1 MEQLAENFTAAEAE
15 LIRDVYAKPLFRGAE
30 TTLPH
35 SQQLTDEALFTTAV
49 TRLFALSTALQQL
62 RKQQQHA
69 DSSCSDSDSK
79 QPASTTAATAT
90 NDESVASSA
99 ATHNSAAAASDQQL
113 ECSASSSADI
123 ATQMERTRSYLAGLY
138 TQPDGEQ
145 LTQQF
150 VALLQRCTAQQCE
163 LIAWVEYCSSLPEH
177 ASTREEALAM
187 VNALGEFLKTVP
199 SRPALIT
206 VARSVDDGYTPA
218 CDAEWLLTAVLS
230 MLNSVYGDVTV
241 VTAPH
246 A

>member
-1 MEQLAENFTAAEAE
+1 MEQLAESFTAAEAE
-15 LIRDVYAKPLFRGAE
+15 LIRGVYAKPLFRGAD

-49 TRLFALSTALQQL
+49 TRLFKLSTALQQL
-62 RKQQQHA
+62 RMQQQHA
-69 DSSCSDSDSK
+69 DSSCSDSDSE
-79 QPASTTAATAT
+79 QPASTTAATTA
-90 NDESVASSA
+90 DSAASSTVA
-99 ATHNSAAAASDQQL
+99 DNSAAAASEQQI
-113 ECSASSSADI
+113 ECSANSSADVV
-123 ATQMERTRSYLAGLY
+123 AQMERTRSYLAGLY
-138 TQPDGEQ
+138 ADPEGEQ

-150 VALLQRCTAQQCE
+150 VSLLQRCTAQQCE
-163 LIAWVEYCSSLPEH
+163 LIAWVEYCSSLPEY
-177 ASTREEALAM
+177 ASTREEASAM
-187 VNALGEFLKTVP
+187 VNAVGGFLKSIS

-218 CDAEWLLTAVLS
+218 CDAEWLLAAVLS